1 MQQQQPTKEQIANAA
16 KQLTASIQLF
26 ERTIVLK
33 KQERKGIVLTAKAK
47 LGQLDIEL
55 GMIEA
60 QLEQTRAMQEQNNK
74 NMEGATSNLIVKP
87 FAGLVRG

>member
-1 MQQQQPTKEQIANAA
+1 MQQPQPTKEQIANAA
-16 KQLTASIQLF
+16 KQIAASIQLF
-26 ERTIVLK
+26 ERTIALK
-33 KQERKGIVLTAKAK
+33 KQERKGIVLTAKSK

-60 QLEQTRAMQEQNNK
+60 QLEQTRSMQVQNDK
-74 NMEGATSNLIVKP
+74 NMEGASSNLIVKP